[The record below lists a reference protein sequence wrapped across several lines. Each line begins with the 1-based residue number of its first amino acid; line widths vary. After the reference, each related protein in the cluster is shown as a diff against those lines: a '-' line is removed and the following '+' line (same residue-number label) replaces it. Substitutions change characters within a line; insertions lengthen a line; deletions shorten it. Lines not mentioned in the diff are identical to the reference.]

1 MCISDRMVWKGCFD
15 KVMSEQ
21 RPKCTER
28 DSLVNISGM
37 HSRAGTGAGP
47 GRVCLVCSRLLGS
60 WHVQRWDEQKMGGRG
75 REVRCGCGVI
85 MEGLA
90 CHRIFGFYSE

>member
-1 MCISDRMVWKGCFD
+1 MSGSVCISDRLVWKGCFD

-37 HSRAGTGAGP
+37 HSRAGNWCQGPEAGCAWCVP
-47 GRVCLVCSRLLGS
+47 GLLGS

-75 REVRCGCGVI
+75 REVRCGCGADH
-85 MEGLA
+85 GGPSLP
-90 CHRIFGFYSE
+90 